1 MLRKIQEIKR
11 EKNRPDC
18 FESENGN
25 IALHFSG
32 YTADNNLNRSL
43 IFEKCF
49 VTLGRNTKLTYP
61 DFVFHSLLFA
71 SFSGRSNAH
80 SAAVET
86 EITITSRNRVR
97 TT

>member
-1 MLRKIQEIKR
+1 MLRKIQESKIFR
-11 EKNRPDC
+11 TVSSQRT
-18 FESENGN
+18 
-25 IALHFSG
+25 ATLR
-32 YTADNNLNRSL
+32 YTFLDIPLTSNLNRSL

-71 SFSGRSNAH
+71 SFSGRSNAN

-86 EITITSRNRVR
+86 EITITRRNRVR